1 MAIKGSLKEA
11 SLADVCQ
18 LLALGLKT
26 GCLSVTDRSNF
37 GQVYFDEGRVIYAR
51 IVNRRDRLGDLMVRD
66 ALITHEQLEQAI
78 EVQRERPD
86 RRLGELLVESGFIS
100 PSSLELYIKVQI
112 EEAIYFL
119 FTWNRGNFYFEAD
132 ERPDAGEVLVSINP
146 ESLLLE
152 GARRVDEW
160 SLIEKKIPSLDLI
173 FRVDEERA
181 RAAASELTEMQK
193 SLLSQLDGT
202 RSVREIVDQTGF
214 VEFEVGK
221 AVYGLIQAGF
231 AERVG
236 RRDATPLTRTR
247 EGDVQEA
254 RNLAVAFYRAGMT
267 EEATREYR
275 KVLELRPNDLDAK
288 HHLAL
293 MALHAGEYRDALRRL
308 KSLVEESGP
317 GWSPF
322 MNMAQVL
329 MRLGRAP
336 EALLVLQEAEALRP
350 GTPAAALTRAE
361 ASLQARH
368 LAESTEALA
377 LYRERERDEA
387 KRPARYYYAAA
398 LTAAASGDLGEAARL
413 AKEGLAR
420 HPHVAPLHLVAG
432 AVAERRNE
440 LEAARESY
448 RTALEEDPQLVQA
461 HKDLGDVAYR
471 LGLHDEAETHYE
483 RALELAPDLGDDVY
497 TKLGNLQYKRF
508 RREEAMKYWRRAL
521 ELNPDNQVVRANLEV
536 VADALGTRGSA

>member
-37 GQVYFDEGRVIYAR
+37 GQIYFDEGRVIYAR

-66 ALITHEQLEQAI
+66 ALITHEQLAQVI
-78 EVQRERPD
+78 EMQRERPD

-119 FTWNRGNFYFEAD
+119 FTWSRGSFYFESD
-132 ERPDAGEVLVSINP
+132 EKPDAGEVLVSINP

-173 FRVDEERA
+173 FRVDVERA
-181 RAAASELTEMQK
+181 RASESELTEMQK
-193 SLLSQLDGT
+193 ALLPQLDGT
-202 RSVREIVDQTGF
+202 RSVREIVDQTGL
-214 VEFEVGK
+214 VEFDVGK
-221 AVYGLIQAGF
+221 AIYGLIQAGF
-231 AERVG
+231 AERAG
-236 RRDATPLTRTR
+236 KRDAVVITRTR
-247 EGDVQEA
+247 EADVQEA
-254 RNLAVAFYRAGMT
+254 RNLAVAFYRAGMN

-275 KVLELRPNDLDAK
+275 KVLELRPNDADAK

-293 MALHAGEYRDALRRL
+293 MALHAGQYRDALRQLR
-308 KSLVEESGP
+308 SMVEDSGP
-317 GWSPF
+317 SYAAF

-329 MRLGRAP
+329 LRLDRPAD
-336 EALLVLQEAEALRP
+336 ALLVIEEAENLKP
-350 GTPAAALTRAE
+350 GTPAALLARAE
-361 ASLQARH
+361 ASLLANH
-368 LAESTEALA
+368 LPDAHEALA
-377 LYRERERDEA
+377 LYRERERDES
-387 KRPARYYYAAA
+387 KRPARYYYVHA
-398 LTAAASGDLGEAARL
+398 LASAWRGDLDEAKRI
-413 AKEGLAR
+413 AKEGLTR
-420 HPHVAPLHLVAG
+420 HPHSAPLHLIAG

-448 RTALEEDPQLVQA
+448 RTAAEEDPHIAQA
-461 HKDLGDVAYR
+461 YKDLGDIAYR
-471 LGLHDEAETHYE
+471 LGLHDEATMQYE
-483 RALELAPDLGDDVY
+483 RAIEIAPDLGDDVY
-497 TKLGNLQYKRF
+497 SRLGTLQYKRF
-508 RREEAMKYWRRAL
+508 KREDAMHYWRRAL
-521 ELNPDNQVVRANLEV
+521 ELNPQNQVVRANLDV
-536 VADALGTRGSA
+536 VADALGTRGAG

>member
-37 GQVYFDEGRVIYAR
+37 GQIYFDEGRVIYAR

-66 ALITHEQLEQAI
+66 ALITHEQLEQVI
-78 EVQRERPD
+78 EMQRERPD
-86 RRLGELLVESGFIS
+86 RRLGELLVESGYIS

-119 FTWNRGNFYFEAD
+119 FTWSRGSFYFEAD
-132 ERPDAGEVLVSINP
+132 DRPDAGEILVSINP

-160 SLIEKKIPSLDLI
+160 SLIEKKIPSLDLM
-173 FRVDEERA
+173 FSVDRERA
-181 RAAASELTEMQK
+181 LASASELTDMQK
-193 SLLSQLDGT
+193 SLLDQLDGSK
-202 RSVREIVDQTGF
+202 SVREIVDQTGF

-231 AERVG
+231 ATRSGKREVAPVG
-236 RRDATPLTRTR
+236 RTR
-247 EGDVQEA
+247 EADVQEA
-254 RNLAVAFYRAGMT
+254 RNLAIAFYRAGMT
-267 EEATREYR
+267 EEASREYR
-275 KVLELRPNDLDAK
+275 RVLELRPSDLDAK

-308 KSLVEESGP
+308 KGMIEEGGP
-317 GWSPF
+317 RYSAF

-329 MRLGRAP
+329 MRLGRASD
-336 EALLVLQEAEALRP
+336 ALLVIGEAESLKPA
-350 GTPAAALTRAE
+350 TPAGALTRAE

-368 LAESTEALA
+368 LSEAAEALA
-377 LYRERERDEA
+377 LYRERERDES
-387 KRPARYYYAAA
+387 RWPARYYHAAA
-398 LTAAASGDLGEAARL
+398 LHAASSGDLVEAHRI
-413 AKEGLAR
+413 AKQGIER
-420 HPHVAPLHLVAG
+420 HPHSAPLHLVLG
-432 AVAERRNE
+432 AVAERKNE
-440 LEAARESY
+440 LEVARACY
-448 RTALEEDPQLVQA
+448 RTAVEEDAHLAQG

-471 LGLHDEAETHYE
+471 LGLHDEATEHYE
-483 RALELAPDLGDDVY
+483 QAVELDPELGDDVY
-497 TKLGNLQYKRF
+497 TRLGNLRYKRF
-508 RREEAMKYWRRAL
+508 EREDAVKYWQRAL
-521 ELNPDNQVVRANLEV
+521 ELNPQNAVVRANLEV
-536 VADALGTRGSA
+536 VGDALRAPGTS

>member
-37 GQVYFDEGRVIYAR
+37 GQIYFDEGRVIYAR

-66 ALITHEQLEQAI
+66 ALITHEQLEQVI
-78 EVQRERPD
+78 EMQRERPD

-119 FTWNRGNFYFEAD
+119 FTWSRGSFYFEAD
-132 ERPDAGEVLVSINP
+132 EKPDAGEILVSINP

-173 FRVDEERA
+173 FQVDRERA
-181 RAAASELTEMQK
+181 NASASELTDMQK
-193 SLLSQLDGT
+193 ALLDQLDGSK
-202 RSVREIVDQTGF
+202 SVREIVDQTGF

-231 AERVG
+231 ATRVG
-236 RRDATPLTRTR
+236 KREVAPVGRTR

-267 EEATREYR
+267 EEAGREYR
-275 KVLELRPNDLDAK
+275 RVIELRPSDLDAR

-293 MALHAGEYRDALRRL
+293 MALHAGQYRDALRRL
-308 KSLVEESGP
+308 KEIVETGGP
-317 GWSPF
+317 RYSAF
-322 MNMAQVL
+322 MNMGQTL

-336 EALLVLQEAEALRP
+336 DALLVIGEAESLKP
-350 GTPAAALTRAE
+350 GTPAAALVRAE

-368 LAESTEALA
+368 LSEAAEALA

-387 KRPARYYYAAA
+387 RWPARYYYAAA
-398 LTAAASGDLGEAARL
+398 LHAASSGDLGEAGRI
-413 AKEGLAR
+413 AKQGVER
-420 HPHVAPLHLVAG
+420 YPHSAPLHLILG

-440 LEAARESY
+440 LEAARASY
-448 RTALEEDPQLVQA
+448 RTAVEEDAHMPQG

-471 LGLHDEAETHYE
+471 LGLHDEAAEHYE
-483 RALELAPDLGDDVY
+483 QTIELAPDLGDDVY
-497 TKLGNLQYKRF
+497 TRLGNLHYKRF
-508 RREEAMKYWRRAL
+508 KREDAVKYWQRAL
-521 ELNPDNQVVRANLEV
+521 ELNPQNAVVRANLEV
-536 VADALGTRGSA
+536 VGDALRPSGTS

>member
-37 GQVYFDEGRVIYAR
+37 GQIYFDEGRVIYAR

-66 ALITHEQLEQAI
+66 GLISHDQLEQVI
-78 EVQRERPD
+78 EMQRERPD

-100 PSSLELYIKVQI
+100 PSALELYIKVQI
-112 EEAIYFL
+112 EEAIYYL
-119 FTWNRGNFYFEAD
+119 FTWTRGSFYFEAD
-132 ERPDAGEVLVSINP
+132 EKPDAGEVLVSINP

-173 FRVDEERA
+173 FKVDTA
-181 RAAASELTEMQK
+181 RALAAESELTDMQK
-193 SLLSQLDGT
+193 SLLPQLDGS

-221 AVYGLIQAGF
+221 AIYGLIQAGF
-231 AERVG
+231 AERAGKREV
-236 RRDATPLTRTR
+236 APVQRTR

-254 RNLAVAFYRAGMT
+254 RNLATAFYRAGMR

-275 KVLELRPNDLDAK
+275 RVLELRPTDTDAK

-293 MALHAGEYRDALRRL
+293 LALHGGEYRDALRQLRA
-308 KSLVEESGP
+308 LVEQSGP
-317 GWSPF
+317 SYVAF
-322 MNMAQVL
+322 VNMAHTL
-329 MRLGRAP
+329 MRLNRPAD
-336 EALLVLQEAEALRP
+336 ALLVLDEAENLKP
-350 GTPAAALTRAE
+350 GTPAAALARAE
-361 ASLQARH
+361 ASLMANR
-368 LAESTEALA
+368 LPDALESVA

-387 KRPARYYYAAA
+387 KRPPRYYYAAA
-398 LTAAASGDLGEAARL
+398 LASAWSGQL
-413 AKEGLAR
+413 ADAKRIAQEGIAR
-420 HPHVAPLHLVAG
+420 HGHSAPLHMIAG
-432 AVAERRNE
+432 AIAERRNE

-448 RTALEEDPQLVQA
+448 RTALEEDPQIAQS

-471 LGLHDEAETHYE
+471 LGLHDEAATHYE
-483 RALELAPDLGDDVY
+483 RAIELAPDLGDDVY
-497 TKLGNLQYKRF
+497 TRLGNLQYKRF
-508 RREEAMKYWRRAL
+508 KREDAMKYWRRAL
-521 ELNPDNQVVRANLEV
+521 ELNPQNQVVRANLEV
-536 VADALGTRGSA
+536 VADALGARGSG